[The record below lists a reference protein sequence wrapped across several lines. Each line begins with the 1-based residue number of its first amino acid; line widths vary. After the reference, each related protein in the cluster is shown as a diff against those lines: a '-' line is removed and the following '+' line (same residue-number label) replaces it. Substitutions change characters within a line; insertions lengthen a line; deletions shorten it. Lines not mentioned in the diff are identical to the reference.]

1 MALSLRKPVI
11 FYCDQKQKSRF
22 YKEVHPLSR
31 LNDFST
37 GVAVGAIVTDS
48 TSEVAELLHRIFE
61 NKMEYE
67 MEQPKP
73 GHLRLKESLTKS
85 VVRLYTSDQLLAE
98 TFWNHYHN
106 RLDVS
111 KIEGSGD
118 EWDMTV
124 SPLQALQASSA
135 HGSTPDAFPESE
147 RESLGY

>member
-1 MALSLRKPVI
+1 MALSLGKPVI
-11 FYCDQKQKSRF
+11 FYCDQKQKGRF

-31 LNDFST
+31 LIDFST

-85 VVRLYTSDQLLAE
+85 VVRLHTSDQLLAE

-106 RLDVS
+106 R
-111 KIEGSGD
+111 
-118 EWDMTV
+118 
-124 SPLQALQASSA
+124 P
-135 HGSTPDAFPESE
+135 
-147 RESLGY
+147 